1 MEYRGL
7 LERPRWHRSIL
18 VTDRDAAIRRELASV
33 LEPEGFSVFEASAG
47 CEAVERVR
55 SSAVDIL
62 ILNMLLPDVDGV
74 RTLKLIRRIVR
85 PLPCIFIGEHLSKEM
100 RIEAMSAE
108 AFAVLE
114 EPFPPQVLRDTVWR
128 VVHRYYGP
136 PGM

>member
-1 MEYRGL
+1 M
-7 LERPRWHRSIL
+7 ERPRWHRSIL
-18 VTDRDAAIRRELASV
+18 VTDGDAWMRRELAST

-47 CEAVERVR
+47 CEAVEVVR
-55 SSAVDIL
+55 SSVVDIL

-74 RTLKLIRRIVR
+74 NTLKLIRRVAR

-100 RIEAMSAE
+100 RIEALEAD

-114 EPFPPQVLRDTVWR
+114 VSSRREAFRPQVLRDTVWR

-136 PGM
+136 PAM